1 MSVSAS
7 AAPVGFTASSAVGVL
22 VGEKSSQIIKIRSE
36 RRWRRGRHG
45 NRFRGRRRGFTHF
58 YDGFYYAVPWWEDD
72 YYDDGG
78 DDYGRGRGGGDH
90 EDWCSS
96 RYKSYK
102 PRSNT
107 WTDYD
112 GNTRECVSPFD

>member
-1 MSVSAS
+1 MFWSGRNHLKSSRSVLS
-7 AAPVGFTASSAVGVL
+7 AAGAG
-22 VGEKSSQIIKIRSE
+22 
-36 RRWRRGRHG
+36 GRHG
-45 NRFRGRRRGFTHF
+45 NRFRGRRRGFNHF
-58 YDGFYYAVPWWEDD
+58 YDGFYYAVPWWEDG

-90 EDWCSS
+90 EDWCFS

-112 GNTRECVSPFD
+112 GNTRECVSPFG